1 MRSEKSKLTEK
12 KIFDSAV
19 ELIFKKGYSAATTS
33 EIAKKAGVAEGT
45 IFRYY
50 PNKKEFLHRI
60 VYEVIDRFGEKV
72 AINTF
77 IDVIEKNK
85 DRDVYDFFNALVE
98 DRLKI
103 IAENFHMVKILLN
116 EVQYHPDIRNLLI
129 EKVQNRVLPAV
140 EEAVK
145 RQIGLGNIRDIDGK
159 VIIKM
164 LSSIIFSN
172 LIFEM
177 IMADEVDYNKISEN
191 IDLSMDIFI
200 NGIRMKLC
208 CYSHL

>member
-19 ELIFKKGYSAATTS
+19 ELIFEKGYSATTTS

-50 PNKKEFLHRI
+50 PNKKKFLHKI
-60 VYEVIDRFGEKV
+60 VYEVIDRFGEAV
-72 AINTF
+72 AIDTF
-77 IDVIEKNK
+77 IDVIKKNEDK
-85 DRDVYDFFNALVE
+85 DVYDLFQAIVD

-116 EVQYHPDIRNLLI
+116 EVQYHPDIRELLGKKI
-129 EKVQNRVLPAV
+129 EVKVLPAIENAV
-140 EEAVK
+140 EKQIELGHIRNIEA
-145 RQIGLGNIRDIDGK
+145 K
-159 VIIKM
+159 VIFKM
-164 LSSIIFSN
+164 VAGIIFSN

-177 IMADEVDYNKISEN
+177 VTDGDVDYKRLKEN

-200 NGIRMKLC
+200 NGIRKR
-208 CYSHL
+208 